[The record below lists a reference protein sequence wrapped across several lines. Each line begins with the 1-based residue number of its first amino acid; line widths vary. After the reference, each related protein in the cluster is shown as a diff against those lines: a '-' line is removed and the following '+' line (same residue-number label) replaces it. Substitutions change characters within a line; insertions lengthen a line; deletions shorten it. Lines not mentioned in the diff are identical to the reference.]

1 MSASVILLIVLTVVV
16 AALAIYRYAVARNED
31 NFLHMAD
38 SAGQQISGQ
47 LKTHSEPDRPRRD
60 GLDRGDGSL
69 RNRPSGVFP
78 VQRIRAARP
87 VLNAVSRRLR
97 DTAQLS
103 AQF

>member
-47 LKTHSEPDRPRRD
+47 LKTEHTLSQIDRVGM
-60 GLDRGDGSL
+60 GLTVATALYGIGL
-69 RNRPSGVFP
+69 LAFFLYNEF
-78 VQRIRAARP
+78 VQRGR
-87 VLNAVSRRLR
+87 
-97 DTAQLS
+97 
-103 AQF
+103 F